1 MVKNIFKK
9 VKDGCKK
16 FKQAVSATTMAIVNA
31 VVFAYILCPI
41 PVYADPKGDT
51 SYLKPLINLKTVA
64 LALLGSFGGIVLI
77 YGIVKFAES
86 FQKKDQNGEYAAL
99 YTIAAGGILAGG
111 SIILGILQG

>member
-16 FKQAVSATTMAIVNA
+16 FKQAISATMMAIVNA

-41 PVYADPKGDT
+41 PVYADPKGDS
-51 SYLKPLINLKTVA
+51 SYLKPINNLKIVA
-64 LALLGSFGGIVLI
+64 LAIVGAFGTIVLI

-99 YTIAAGGILAGG
+99 YTIGAGTILAGG

>member
-41 PVYADPKGDT
+41 PVYADPKGNT
-51 SYLKPLINLKTVA
+51 SYLNPINNLKTVA
-64 LALLGSFGGIVLI
+64 LALVGAFGGVIFI

-99 YTIAAGGILAGG
+99 YTIGAGAIMAGG
-111 SIILGILQG
+111 SIIIGILQG